1 MLPPVFA
8 DQDPDEDLEDAS
20 PEPELEHDVLIR
32 LRLSNRQM
40 GRAEE
45 REGIEQ
51 LGDELEAAV
60 LAAGVGEYDGDEIGG
75 GEAILFFAGKDADK
89 LLAVLTPLLKR
100 NAYGRTAKA
109 TLQRGA
115 DADPEDV
122 AL

>member
-1 MLPPVFA
+1 MHEP
-8 DQDPDEDLEDAS
+8 DEDPDEDQS
-20 PEPELEHDVLIR
+20 PAAPELEHDVLIR

-51 LGDELEAAV
+51 LGEELEAAV

-75 GEAILFFAGKDADK
+75 GEAILFFAGKSADA

-100 NAYGRTAKA
+100 NAYGRTARA
-109 TLQRGA
+109 TLQRGS

-122 AL
+122 TL

>member
-1 MLPPVFA
+1 MLPPA
-8 DQDPDEDLEDAS
+8 LPPSEPEEDEDAFEAT
-20 PEPELEHDVLIR
+20 PELEHDVLIR

-51 LGDELEAAV
+51 LADQLEEAV

-100 NAYGRTAKA
+100 NAYGRTARA
-109 TLQRGA
+109 TLQRGS
-115 DADPEDV
+115 DADPEDIT
-122 AL
+122 L